1 VLLSH
6 GFGASRVGVVGLAV
20 HAISIGYGAPNASPL
35 TRFLG
40 RFVRPISVITQ

>member
-6 GFGASRVGVVGLAV
+6 GFGAGRVGVVGLAV
-20 HAISIGYGAPNASPL
+20 HAISIWYDAPNASPL